1 MLLSGEA
8 DIGVATEAL
17 GDVPQLASFA
27 YHRWHHGVVV
37 PEGHPL
43 ARIEQLTLED
53 IQKFPIIT
61 YHEGFTGRASIEKA
75 FARSDLRPEIVMTAL
90 DADVI
95 KSYVEL
101 RLGVGII
108 ASVAFNPVRDAGLQ
122 LLNTDH
128 LFEEKQTRI
137 GVRRGNLLRNYA
149 FQFIELCTPT
159 LTESV
164 VRDQLALPTLPRR

>member
-1 MLLSGEA
+1 
-8 DIGVATEAL
+8 
-17 GDVPQLASFA
+17 
-27 YHRWHHGVVV
+27 
-37 PEGHPL
+37 
-43 ARIEQLTLED
+43 
-53 IQKFPIIT
+53 
-61 YHEGFTGRASIEKA
+61 
-75 FARSDLRPEIVMTAL
+75 
-90 DADVI
+90 
-95 KSYVEL
+95 L